1 MTTEIDFDAA
11 SAAWMANKIRRGP
24 ALLYKCT
31 AVQKNGSVCPRA
43 SRSECVPYAKPH
55 LCTQHSKAW
64 DLVPLTL
71 PLPLVAELTDMAE
84 SKTSE
89 GKEENQGNQ
98 GNQRNQ
104 GNQVKVTAPFLKR
117 NLRTNKTNET
127 NETNQTRSAIA

>member
-64 DLVPLTL
+64 D
-71 PLPLVAELTDMAE
+71 PLPLVAELTEMTE

-89 GKEENQGNQ
+89 GKEENQQNQQNQGNQ
-98 GNQRNQ
+98 GNQI
-104 GNQVKVTAPFLKR
+104 KVTAPFLRR
-117 NLRTNKTNET
+117 NLRTNKTNQT
-127 NETNQTRSAIA
+127 NKTSSAIA